1 MWTRTLGWSLDLARE
16 RLRGGQVA
24 WGFPGDLPV
33 LGAQRALSVPD
44 PQRAQ
49 ATRTAVGT
57 TPRTPSTRASGS
69 PLGAPTLPGPTGPQA
84 ATAGHV
90 RTPQPT
96 RGART
101 AGMCGARALRPR
113 PTIGSATTATGGGGG
128 VGRAKVA
135 KKATPPPTVDDG
147 WDNQDW

>member
-1 MWTRTLGWSLDLARE
+1 MDLARE

-57 TPRTPSTRASGS
+57 TPRTPSTRASGLFS
-69 PLGAPTLPGPTGPQA
+69 FSLLYFQVALMPGAK
-84 ATAGHV
+84 
-90 RTPQPT
+90 T
-96 RGART
+96 RE
-101 AGMCGARALRPR
+101 M
-113 PTIGSATTATGGGGG
+113 
-128 VGRAKVA
+128 
-135 KKATPPPTVDDG
+135 
-147 WDNQDW
+147 